1 MHAIS
6 RADSLSDL
14 FEFPATSPTNQL
26 ESCLEHSEAAH
37 VWSAKGFMDENDD
50 EKKLPISETNN
61 NLLLET
67 AYQEEMI

>member
-1 MHAIS
+1 
-6 RADSLSDL
+6 
-14 FEFPATSPTNQL
+14 
-26 ESCLEHSEAAH
+26 
-37 VWSAKGFMDENDD
+37 MDENDD